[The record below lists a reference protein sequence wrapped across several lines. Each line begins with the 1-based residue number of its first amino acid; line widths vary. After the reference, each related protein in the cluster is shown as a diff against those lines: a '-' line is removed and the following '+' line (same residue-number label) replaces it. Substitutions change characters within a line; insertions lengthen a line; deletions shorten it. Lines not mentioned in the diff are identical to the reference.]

1 MKDMNSGFDNLD
13 YAILEELQINGRVS
27 VADLARKIH
36 LSQPAVHN
44 RIKRLEKSGVIRQY
58 VALLDREVL
67 GLDLLCFIQ
76 ISVSAGEQIHPLLTK
91 IKTLPEV
98 LECYRLAGEFDVLV
112 KVAVTNTRHLDGLI
126 EKHLAPLEGVGR
138 IQTSLV
144 INEAKSTTALKVR

>member
-1 MKDMNSGFDNLD
+1 MKDLTSGFDNLD
-13 YAILEELQINGRVS
+13 YAILEELQQNGRIS

-67 GLDLLCFIQ
+67 GYDLLCFIQ
-76 ISVSAGEQIHPLLTK
+76 ISVRSGEQINPLLAK

-98 LECYRLAGEFDVLV
+98 LEVYRLAGEFDLLL
-112 KVAVTNTRHLDGLI
+112 KVVMANTKNLDHFI
-126 EKHLAPLEGVGR
+126 EKHLASLDGIGR

-144 INEAKSTTALKVR
+144 LNEAKSTTAVKVK